1 MRMWDIR
8 IDPDKP
14 KLANSAANPVL
25 VLRTLRTEW
34 PFRRSVPANTTIQ
47 REIQMIDPETHVQIR
62 RYFYAEHWKIGT
74 IASQLGIH
82 KDTVRHAIEAD
93 RFHRGQAL
101 RASIIDPYLEFVRQ
115 TLDQHP
121 RLRATRIY
129 QMIRDRGYTGSVV
142 QLRRS
147 VARLR
152 PPAREAF
159 LRLHTF
165 PAEQAQVDWAHF
177 GHVAVG
183 RAKRALS
190 CFVITLS
197 YSRALYLEFF
207 FDQTMENFLR
217 GHVRA
222 FQDWGGAPRVI
233 LYDNLRSAVL
243 ERRGNEIHF
252 NPRLLELCVH
262 YHFVARPCQVRAG
275 NQKGRVERA
284 IRYVRDSFWAGRTFV
299 TLAECNRQALQW
311 RDQIAHQRP
320 WPGDDSR
327 TVSQV
332 FSEESARLLPHP
344 LHPFSTDLILP
355 VRSPKTIYVRFDLND
370 YSIPPEAVGRQLTL
384 VASDTLVRILDG
396 SAEIA
401 RHHRSYDRHEE
412 VLDPSHQQAL
422 LKAKRKAFD
431 STPGGR
437 LAQVVPESKDLL
449 DLAFSQGESAGSQT
463 AQLLKLLDLY
473 GAAALRG
480 AIREALERNT
490 PRASSVAFLLR
501 RQQRTTS
508 PRLAVD
514 LSRHPE
520 AQSIE
525 VRPRDLETYDELAR
539 HRDDDSDQ

>member
-1 MRMWDIR
+1 MRMWDLR
-8 IDPDKP
+8 IAPDKP
-14 KLANSAANPVL
+14 KLAISAAHPIL
-25 VLRTLRTEW
+25 VLHPLRAEW
-34 PFRRSVPANTTIQ
+34 PLCRSVPTNTTSQ
-47 REIQMIDPETHVQIR
+47 WEIQMIDPETHVEIR

-82 KDTVRHAIEAD
+82 KDAVRHAIEAD

-115 TLDQHP
+115 ILDQHP

-152 PPAREAF
+152 PPVREAF

-222 FQDWGGAPRVI
+222 FQHWGGAPRVI

-252 NPRLLELCVH
+252 NPRLLELCAH

-284 IRYVRDSFWAGRTFV
+284 IRYVRDSFWAGRTFT

-311 RDQIAHQRP
+311 RDQVAHHRP

-327 TVSQV
+327 TVGQV
-332 FSEESARLLPHP
+332 FAEEQPRLLPHP
-344 LHPFSTDLILP
+344 LHLFNTDLIVP

-384 VASDTLVRILDG
+384 VASDTVVRILDG

-401 RHHRSYDRHEE
+401 RHHRSYGRHEE
-412 VLDPSHQQAL
+412 VLEPAHREAL

-431 STPGGR
+431 ATPGGR
-437 LAQVVPESKDLL
+437 LAQTVPESKDLL

-480 AIREALERNT
+480 AIHEALERNT

-501 RQQRTTS
+501 RQHRTTA

-539 HRDDDSDQ
+539 HRDDDSDE